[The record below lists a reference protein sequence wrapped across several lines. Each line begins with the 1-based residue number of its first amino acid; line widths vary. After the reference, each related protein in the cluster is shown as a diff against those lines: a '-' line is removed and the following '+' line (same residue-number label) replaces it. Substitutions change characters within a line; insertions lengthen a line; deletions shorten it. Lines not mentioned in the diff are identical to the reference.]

1 MAGAEQVEKGS
12 RLENRHIAFLMR
24 LQVAKDGGEVS
35 EAHSPT
41 HLRNTARLTQLVGS
55 IYGFTPQ
62 EAKLAYFAGVFHDIV
77 RSPGEDPNSTDE
89 VRSASLAQDQLVAM
103 NDRGII
109 VASDE
114 EREAVAFAIEN
125 HGTKPA
131 YFLDPNTREDTPQS
145 LPDRIHTAL
154 FVADKLEANGA
165 RVIARRS
172 SFVAGERLH
181 RSDGDLQ
188 EFGFRPD
195 RHEFLVVAVESL
207 IRLAYVNPQEM
218 YPRKL
223 RLVVNPLYDVQREF
237 VAGVLANNP
246 DYGSML
252 KMAELLL
259 RTRRKDGKN
268 LLEARG
274 ISAPNDVRTLA
285 LDLDEK
291 TGLDTT
297 YLGLDPQDVRNSSGE
312 AVQYFSS
319 QYKENLDNL
328 IDEWKPKGRASKR
341 WRRLMLEYSSGKW
354 FNQVAEEI
362 RIDSNLAPEM
372 RGLVDA
378 IGPLDRLFGTFA
390 KDMMREMFH
399 PDEE

>member
-1 MAGAEQVEKGS
+1 MADAEKAGS
-12 RLENRHIAFLMR
+12 RLAENRHIAFLMR
-24 LQVAKDGGEVS
+24 LQTSNAGGEVS

-55 IYGFTPQ
+55 VYDFTPQ
-62 EAKLAYFAGVFHDIV
+62 EARLAYFAGAFHDIV
-77 RSPGEDPNSTDE
+77 RSPKEELGSTDE
-89 VRSASLAQDQLVAM
+89 ARSASIARDRLEAV
-103 NDRGII
+103 NNRGIFI
-109 VASDE
+109 TSAE
-114 EREAVAFAIEN
+114 ERDAVVYAIEN
-125 HGTKPA
+125 HGKKPEFFLNPQTKEEAPHA
-131 YFLDPNTREDTPQS
+131 

-172 SFVAGERLH
+172 SFVAGDRLH
-181 RSDGDLQ
+181 DSEGDLQ
-188 EFGFRPD
+188 SFGFKPD
-195 RHEFLVVAVESL
+195 RHEFLVVAIESL

-259 RTRRKDGKN
+259 RTKRKDGKN

-274 ISAPNDVRTLA
+274 ISAPNDVQKLA

-291 TGLDTT
+291 TGLDTS

-312 AVQYFSS
+312 AVQFFSS
-319 QYKENLDNL
+319 HYNENLDTL
-328 IDEWKPKGRASKR
+328 VDKWKPKGRASKR
-341 WRRLMLEYSSGKW
+341 WKRLMLEYSSGEW
-354 FNQVAEEI
+354 FNQIAEEI

-390 KDMMREMFH
+390 RDMMREMFH

>member
-1 MAGAEQVEKGS
+1 MSAVQE
-12 RLENRHIAFLMR
+12 RLPEERHLAYLMR
-24 LQVAKDGGEVS
+24 LRFADIGGEIS
-35 EAHSPT
+35 EAHGPT

-55 IYGFTPQ
+55 VYGFTPQ
-62 EAKLAYFAGVFHDIV
+62 ENRLAYVGGLFHDVIV
-77 RSPGEDPNSTDE
+77 SPRKEASSMDAELSADE
-89 VRSASLAQDQLVAM
+89 ARTQLDAM
-103 NDRGII
+103 NNRRIL
-109 VASDE
+109 VTTDE
-114 EREAVAFAIEN
+114 EREAVVDGIRH
-125 HGTKPA
+125 HGEKPGL
-131 YFLDPNTREDTPQS
+131 FMDPQTREEIPHTLS
-145 LPDRIHTAL
+145 ERIHAAL

-172 SFVAGERLH
+172 SYVAGDRLH
-181 RSDGDLQ
+181 RANGDLQ
-188 EFGFRPD
+188 EFGFKPNRD
-195 RHEFLVVAVESL
+195 EFLVVAVESL

-223 RLVVNPLYDVQREF
+223 RLIVDPLYDVQREF

-246 DYGSML
+246 KNGSML
-252 KMAELLL
+252 KMAGLLL
-259 RTRRKDGKN
+259 RTRRSDGKN

-274 ISAPNDVRTLA
+274 ISAPSDVKKLA
-285 LDLDEK
+285 LDLDDK
-291 TGLDTT
+291 TGLDVS
-297 YLGLDPQDVRNSSGE
+297 YLGLDPEDVRNSSGE

-319 QYKENLDNL
+319 HYQENLDTL
-328 IDEWKPKGRASKR
+328 IDRWKPKGRASKR

-390 KDMMREMFH
+390 RDMMREMFH